1 MATVTVSASGV
12 GVDVAAEL
20 VATVEALRSMPAAVI
35 DAAGPAAATA
45 ILDHTSGVRGT
56 LSVSGLGATLDV
68 LVADRVAG
76 DTSASVRLAATPA
89 GAWGLV
95 DGGARAHSLRRRR
108 GMPAP
113 PYGVFSAI
121 NHPGTAG
128 LGVWDGASA
137 AVDSAT
143 DTAVDNALTGLPRD

>member
-1 MATVTVSASGV
+1 M
-12 GVDVAAEL
+12 DVAAEL
-20 VATVEALRSMPAAVI
+20 ADTVEALRSLPAAVI
-35 DAAGPAAATA
+35 DVAGPAAATA
-45 ILDHTSGVRGT
+45 ILDYTSGRRGT

-68 LVADRVAG
+68 SVADRVAG
-76 DTSASVRLAATPA
+76 DTSASVRLAASPA

-95 DGGARAHSLRRRR
+95 DGGASAHSLRRRR
-108 GMPAP
+108 GMPAF

-137 AVDSAT
+137 AVDSAA
-143 DTAVDNALTGLPRD
+143 DAAADEALQGLPGD